1 MGGEGILMGKNHF
14 QRSQKTAQEEGI
26 ADDGVKC
33 VDEST
38 VEEKRKL
45 VLMRATVEKQ
55 DLTSKVSIT
64 P

>member
-1 MGGEGILMGKNHF
+1 MGKNHF
-14 QRSQKTAQEEGI
+14 QGSQKTAQEEGI
-26 ADDGVKC
+26 TDDGVKC

-38 VEEKRKL
+38 VEEKKKL